1 MIENRPIMYISC
13 LEARLVFGTV
23 GRCLGA
29 LGIPCN
35 KCLVDRFGDIGR
47 NASNFCNLLLA
58 CRAQTLHRAKMAHN
72 GTFSGGSHARNVV
85 KHRNR
90 HSLIAQLAVERNRKS
105 VGFIANLL
113 DQIKRSGAG
122 R

>member
-29 LGIPCN
+29 FGIPCN

-47 NASNFCNLLLA
+47 NASNFRDLLLA
-58 CRAQTLHRAKMAHN
+58 RRAQTLHRAKMAHK
-72 GTFSGGSHARNVV
+72 GTFSGGSHAWNVIEY
-85 KHRNR
+85 RNR
-90 HSLIAQLAVERNRKS
+90 H
-105 VGFIANLL
+105 GFIAQFAMERDGKTVRFIAHLF
-113 DQIKRSGAG
+113 D
-122 R
+122 

>member
-29 LGIPCN
+29 FGIPCN

-47 NASNFCNLLLA
+47 NASNFRDLLLA
-58 CRAQTLHRAKMAHN
+58 RRAQTLHRAKMAHK
-72 GTFSGGSHARNVV
+72 GTFSGGSHAWNVIEY
-85 KHRNR
+85 RNR
-90 HSLIAQLAVERNRKS
+90 H
-105 VGFIANLL
+105 GFIAQFAMERDGKTVGLIAHL
-113 DQIKRSGAG
+113 FD
-122 R
+122 